1 MQSQTTD
8 SDNVKSNTPA
18 YASEIHNKNS
28 NLNNQL
34 AQRKKI
40 EGTPFYIIKQTT
52 DHDNDKY
59 FLIMGDYR
67 LTEPTETEEETTQK
81 LKTEHWNIVCNII
94 AITTEK
100 FLKLTPY
107 ETEAL

>member
-1 MQSQTTD
+1 MQT
-8 SDNVKSNTPA
+8 
-18 YASEIHNKNS
+18 ENK
-28 NLNNQL
+28 QL
-34 AQRKKI
+34 AQRKQL

-52 DHDNDKY
+52 ENEKEKY
-59 FLIMGDYR
+59 FITMGDYR
-67 LTEPTETEEETTQK
+67 LTEPTDNEYDTIDK